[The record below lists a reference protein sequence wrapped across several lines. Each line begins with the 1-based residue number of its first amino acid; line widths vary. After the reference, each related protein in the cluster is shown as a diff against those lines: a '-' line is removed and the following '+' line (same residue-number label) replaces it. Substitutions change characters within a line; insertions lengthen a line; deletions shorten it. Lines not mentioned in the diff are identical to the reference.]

1 LRKTHLAH
9 TAEAMPASYTIRPE
23 ASEYAPYYDTYVSKV
38 PDGDVIQL
46 LSTQIDETMA
56 LLGDM
61 PEKQAEYRY
70 APDKWNVKEVIGHMN
85 DTERVF
91 AYRALRF
98 SRNDT
103 TPLPGF
109 EQKPFTEAANFSD
122 RTLADLLDEFRTI
135 RQTTIYLFK
144 GMNENMMTHTGTAS
158 QAAISVRALAY
169 LIAGHERH
177 HVGILRARYL
187 QPAS

>member
-1 LRKTHLAH
+1 
-9 TAEAMPASYTIRPE
+9 MPASYTARPE

-38 PDGDVIQL
+38 PNGDIIQL
-46 LSTQIDETMA
+46 LSTQINETMA
-56 LLGDM
+56 LLGDL

-70 APDKWNVKEVIGHMN
+70 APDKWNVKEVIGHMS

-98 SRNDT
+98 SRNDA
-103 TPLPGF
+103 TPIPGF
-109 EQKPFTEAANFSD
+109 EQESFTKAANFSE
-122 RTLADLLDEFRTI
+122 RTLADLVDEFRTV
-135 RQTTIYLFK
+135 RQSTIHLFT
-144 GMNENMMTHTGTAS
+144 GMSEEMMTRTGTAS

-177 HVGILRARYL
+177 HVGILQARYL
-187 QPAS
+187 VDS

>member
-1 LRKTHLAH
+1 
-9 TAEAMPASYTIRPE
+9 MPASYTARPE

-38 PDGDVIQL
+38 PDGNILQV
-46 LSTQIDETMA
+46 LSSQIDETMA
-56 LLGDM
+56 LLGTLSEEHAD
-61 PEKQAEYRY
+61 YRY
-70 APDKWNVKEVIGHMN
+70 APGKWSIKEVIGHMS

-109 EQKPFTEAANFSD
+109 EQEPFTEAANFSD
-122 RTLADLLDEFRTI
+122 RTLTDLLDEFRTV
-135 RQTTIYLFK
+135 RQSTIHLFT
-144 GMNENMMTHTGTAS
+144 GMSEAMMMRTGTAS

-187 QPAS
+187 VDS